1 MRQHSKISLSTWA
14 IRHPIPVLVLFLVLT
29 TVGIAAFFNIPVNYM
44 PSVVVPV
51 VTIKINQPGATAVEI
66 DNQITKKIEA
76 AITGIQGVKH
86 VESHVSEGVSLST
99 LNFYLETSFEQAVND
114 TREAVANIKDQLP
127 KSILEPQIKR
137 LELEDG
143 PILVYSIEAP
153 EIRQEDLSWYIDDT
167 LTRELQTIP
176 GVAAIKR
183 QGGLNH
189 EITLNLLPKKL
200 FALGVSAAD
209 ISRQLARTNIDLPS
223 GRMTIFGTEYALRTL
238 GNAKTIDLLNETKIS
253 LKNGHSIK
261 LSDLGTLQDGNSEQ
275 RAIAQLDGKPVII
288 FQVFRSKGSSEVTVA
303 KKVKIKLKQITQV
316 NHNIKFKQ
324 IFSLVTLTENMYKAT
339 RWNFIEGTLLTIIVV
354 YLFLRDKRATA
365 IAAVA
370 IPLSIIPTFLCF
382 SWLGFTFNNLSLLGI
397 TLVIGVLVDD
407 AIVEIENI
415 HRHMREGKSPY
426 EASLI
431 AADEISLSV
440 IATTLV
446 ICSVFIPVSFMK
458 GISGQYFKQFGLT
471 VAIAAFFSLLVARL
485 LVPMLAAF
493 WLKKPEKTKHR
504 SNLWIE
510 KYIFLITWTLNHR
523 LKTIMY
529 AVISIILSFGII
541 PFLSTSFIPYEDY
554 SKSILNIELPNG
566 STLKQTDVMAQ
577 QVATVFKKH
586 PEVEYVLTSIEENNI
601 NKAYISVKLVPPS
614 QRTLDQRSFDK
625 MILSELKKIPDIRI
639 NFTNVIGQKDLSIMF
654 LGNGEEE
661 ELIHTV
667 ENVEHE
673 IREITG
679 LSSIRM
685 SSNLKQPEIIITPD
699 FSKAAMLGIS
709 VQEISD
715 AISIATIGDIET
727 NLAKLN
733 VGNKQIPIRIKLEK
747 DHNQSINTIGN
758 LKILSN
764 KNKSVPLSA
773 IANFS
778 INSGQTTIERY
789 DSQRK
794 IALEANLNG
803 ITLGEALHK
812 IQALPAIK
820 NLPSSV
826 KVQYGGDA
834 EVMSEVFSGFW
845 KAIGAG
851 LLMVYAIQVLLY
863 KNWIQPFTRMAA
875 LPLSISG
882 AFIILLFTGT
892 DLSLPTIIGVLMLMG
907 IADKNSILLV
917 DYIFELIKRGLPCH
931 DAIVQACK
939 IRIYPI
945 IMTSIAM
952 LAGML
957 PIALMGG
964 PFRSPMAITVIG
976 GLISSTVLSL
986 IFVPIMFSYAL
997 DFEKWLTRKLRK
1009 TNCTIYIETSVKQD

>member
-44 PSVVVPV
+44 PSVVIPV
-51 VTIKINQPGATAVEI
+51 VTIQINQPGATAAEI

-153 EIRQEDLSWYIDDT
+153 EMRQEDLSWYIDDT
-167 LTRELQTIP
+167 LTRELQAIP
-176 GVAAIKR
+176 GVAAIRR

-238 GNAKTIDLLNETKIS
+238 GNVKTIDLLNETKIS

-261 LSDLGTLQDGNSEQ
+261 LSDLGTLQDGNNEQ
-275 RAIAQLDGKPVII
+275 RAIARLDGNPVII

-303 KKVKIKLKQITQV
+303 KKIKIKLKQITQA
-316 NHNIKFKQ
+316 NPNIKVKQ

-446 ICSVFIPVSFMK
+446 ICAVFIPVSFMK

-493 WLKKPEKTKHR
+493 WLKTPEKTKHC

-529 AVISIILSFGII
+529 AAISIVLSFGII

-554 SKSILNIELPNG
+554 SKSLLNIELPNG
-566 STLKQTDVMAQ
+566 STLKQTDAMAQ
-577 QVATVFKKH
+577 QVAAIFKKH

-667 ENVEHE
+667 EDVEHE

-803 ITLGEALHK
+803 ITLGK
-812 IQALPAIK
+812 RYIK
-820 NLPSSV
+820 F
-826 KVQYGGDA
+826 K
-834 EVMSEVFSGFW
+834 
-845 KAIGAG
+845 
-851 LLMVYAIQVLLY
+851 LY
-863 KNWIQPFTRMAA
+863 PQ
-875 LPLSISG
+875 
-882 AFIILLFTGT
+882 
-892 DLSLPTIIGVLMLMG
+892 
-907 IADKNSILLV
+907 
-917 DYIFELIKRGLPCH
+917 
-931 DAIVQACK
+931 
-939 IRIYPI
+939 
-945 IMTSIAM
+945 
-952 LAGML
+952 
-957 PIALMGG
+957 
-964 PFRSPMAITVIG
+964 
-976 GLISSTVLSL
+976 
-986 IFVPIMFSYAL
+986 
-997 DFEKWLTRKLRK
+997 
-1009 TNCTIYIETSVKQD
+1009 